1 MRHNTHDKT
10 LYRNYV
16 RKWKFLIQEYELV
29 KQKRHPTFRFV
40 ADFYRFHQTH
50 RQTFFKYYHRF
61 RQSGAEHALVPQ
73 PRGPKWKSRRVYGYI
88 EQQVLQQRRLGVNRY
103 EICQILAPKLKHLTP
118 SPSTVYR
125 ITQRYGLNRLTPK
138 LREEKRRIVKQKAG
152 ELGHLDCHHL
162 SKDLIATDPTRYYLV
177 CVIDACTR
185 LAWAEVVTD
194 LKSLTVMFSALKS
207 FNLLHQRY
215 QLQFAEVLTDN
226 GSEFAA
232 PRTKDTHPFE
242 RMLLELGIKHR
253 YTRPYRPQTN
263 GKVERFWRTLND
275 DLIDGTTFASLAEFR
290 DELEQYLLYYNE
302 VRPHQALEGQPPNR
316 STNLVNELLNT
327 YRDDR
332 GEGRLHRIGGSC
344 GMVRGPWSWR
354 ESLEP
359 SCLCCCLSGTGI
371 SSPASVIFRPNT
383 GSALPVGMT
392 ASTPSPVKP
401 LCGNSADTM

>member
-29 KQKRHPTFRFV
+29 KQKRHPSSALWPTFTGFIRPTGRPSSSITTGS
-40 ADFYRFHQTH
+40 AR
-50 RQTFFKYYHRF
+50 
-61 RQSGAEHALVPQ
+61 AEPSTPLVPQ
-73 PRGPKWKSRRVYGYI
+73 PAARSGKVGGSTGILSSKCSSSGGWASIVMRFASSWLPTEAPDAVTEYGVSDYETARAESLNAQAETGETPHREAESRGIRAS
-88 EQQVLQQRRLGVNRY
+88 
-103 EICQILAPKLKHLTP
+103 
-118 SPSTVYR
+118 
-125 ITQRYGLNRLTPK
+125 GLP
-138 LREEKRRIVKQKAG
+138 
-152 ELGHLDCHHL
+152 HL

-177 CVIDACTR
+177 CVLDACTR

-263 GKVERFWRTLND
+263 GKVERFWRT
-275 DLIDGTTFASLAEFR
+275 
-290 DELEQYLLYYNE
+290 
-302 VRPHQALEGQPPNR
+302 
-316 STNLVNELLNT
+316 
-327 YRDDR
+327 
-332 GEGRLHRIGGSC
+332 
-344 GMVRGPWSWR
+344 
-354 ESLEP
+354 
-359 SCLCCCLSGTGI
+359 
-371 SSPASVIFRPNT
+371 
-383 GSALPVGMT
+383 
-392 ASTPSPVKP
+392 
-401 LCGNSADTM
+401 

>member
-50 RQTFFKYYHRF
+50 RQTFLKYYHRF

-73 PRGPKWKSRRVYGYI
+73 KRGPKWKSRRVYGYI
-88 EQQVLQQRRLGVNRY
+88 EQQVLLHRQQGVNRY
-103 EICQILAPKLKHLTP
+103 EICQLLAPKLKHLTP

-125 ITQRYGLNRLTPK
+125 ITQRAGLNRLTPPLK
-138 LREEKRRIVKQKAG
+138 QEKRRIIKRKAG

-207 FNLLHQRY
+207 FNLVHQRY

-232 PRTKDTHPFE
+232 PTQPATHPFE

-253 YTRPYRPQTN
+253 YNPALPAADERQGGTILADLERRPDR
-263 GKVERFWRTLND
+263 
-275 DLIDGTTFASLAEFR
+275 R
-290 DELEQYLLYYNE
+290 DHVCVLSG
-302 VRPHQALEGQPPNR
+302 VPG
-316 STNLVNELLNT
+316 
-327 YRDDR
+327 
-332 GEGRLHRIGGSC
+332 RIG
-344 GMVRGPWSWR
+344 
-354 ESLEP
+354 
-359 SCLCCCLSGTGI
+359 
-371 SSPASVIFRPNT
+371 AIFT
-383 GSALPVGMT
+383 L
-392 ASTPSPVKP
+392 
-401 LCGNSADTM
+401 LQ

>member
-1 MRHNTHDKT
+1 M
-10 LYRNYV
+10 
-16 RKWKFLIQEYELV
+16 
-29 KQKRHPTFRFV
+29 
-40 ADFYRFHQTH
+40 
-50 RQTFFKYYHRF
+50 
-61 RQSGAEHALVPQ
+61 
-73 PRGPKWKSRRVYGYI
+73 
-88 EQQVLQQRRLGVNRY
+88 
-103 EICQILAPKLKHLTP
+103 
-118 SPSTVYR
+118 
-125 ITQRYGLNRLTPK
+125 
-138 LREEKRRIVKQKAG
+138 
-152 ELGHLDCHHL
+152 

-302 VRPHQALEGQPPNR
+302 VRPHQALEGKTPKQINESCQR
-316 STNLVNELLNT
+316 ITEHIQSSTLVIE
-327 YRDDR
+327 D
-332 GEGRLHRIGGSC
+332 
-344 GMVRGPWSWR
+344 
-354 ESLEP
+354 P
-359 SCLCCCLSGTGI
+359 SFCFLPFP
-371 SSPASVIFRPNT
+371 SSPTHRGSRVVVGAASNAARPLCSP
-383 GSALPVGMT
+383 GACGRACAPV
-392 ASTPSPVKP
+392 PKPRKP
-401 LCGNSADTM
+401 LSPPVIPDACPRHP